1 MTTVA
6 VAVGVSSWRLA
17 TSFSQSGD
25 GNADNSAQRVF
36 RSLRLSRIPAAA
48 ITRARARDGP
58 ETMTVAAAPS
68 AALSSRCY
76 HRASIASARRGA
88 LPAAASAP
96 RVFGPHHYH
105 SKRRGVRRDDND
117 AKTTTTVVA
126 RAVDAA
132 TIASLETLLPS
143 NRQPRARTPLM
154 AGNWKMN
161 PKTLREAESLAALVA
176 AADRAQGGS
185 ATRGCDVLVCPPA
198 PFLPA
203 VAAVLAGSS
212 VKLGAQNV
220 SHEPSG
226 AFTGEMSLAQAVSVG
241 CDFALVGHSERRE
254 LFHETD
260 ALVGDKTR
268 AILDAGLAP
277 VICVG
282 ESKAQYDA
290 GLVRDVCA
298 TQLHGA
304 LRDVSTEELE
314 RGKIVIAYEP
324 VWAIGTGLTATPA
337 IAQSVH
343 AFIRGW
349 IEDVHGPMAAA
360 ATRIQY
366 GGSVKPDS
374 VDELMRCPDV
384 DGCLVGGASLNAD
397 HFSRIFGFDDA
408 PSGPTKLWATEVVT
422 CRNELGESP
431 VWDAETETL
440 YWVDAPGKAVWS
452 WNVGA
457 SGAPVKVRS
466 SFTLVPIRPRWRG
479 ERRSL
484 RTNTSRRISPRTP
497 RFQRPPSTP
506 FNSTSDAFQLHPDV
520 RSYGTTLS
528 TRSARSSAS
537 SR

>member
-1 MTTVA
+1 
-6 VAVGVSSWRLA
+6 
-17 TSFSQSGD
+17 
-25 GNADNSAQRVF
+25 
-36 RSLRLSRIPAAA
+36 
-48 ITRARARDGP
+48 
-58 ETMTVAAAPS
+58 
-68 AALSSRCY
+68 
-76 HRASIASARRGA
+76 
-88 LPAAASAP
+88 
-96 RVFGPHHYH
+96 
-105 SKRRGVRRDDND
+105 
-117 AKTTTTVVA
+117 
-126 RAVDAA
+126 
-132 TIASLETLLPS
+132 
-143 NRQPRARTPLM
+143 
-154 AGNWKMN
+154 
-161 PKTLREAESLAALVA
+161 
-176 AADRAQGGS
+176 
-185 ATRGCDVLVCPPA
+185 
-198 PFLPA
+198 
-203 VAAVLAGSS
+203 
-212 VKLGAQNV
+212 
-220 SHEPSG
+220 
-226 AFTGEMSLAQAVSVG
+226 MSLAQAVSVG

-457 SGAPVKVRS
+457 SGAPVKVHS

>member
-1 MTTVA
+1 
-6 VAVGVSSWRLA
+6 
-17 TSFSQSGD
+17 
-25 GNADNSAQRVF
+25 
-36 RSLRLSRIPAAA
+36 
-48 ITRARARDGP
+48 
-58 ETMTVAAAPS
+58 MTVAAAPS

-96 RVFGPHHYH
+96 RVFGPHH
-105 SKRRGVRRDDND
+105 SKRRGVRRDDNN

-457 SGAPVKVRS
+457 SGAPVKVHS

>member
-1 MTTVA
+1 M
-6 VAVGVSSWRLA
+6 
-17 TSFSQSGD
+17 
-25 GNADNSAQRVF
+25 
-36 RSLRLSRIPAAA
+36 
-48 ITRARARDGP
+48 
-58 ETMTVAAAPS
+58 
-68 AALSSRCY
+68 
-76 HRASIASARRGA
+76 
-88 LPAAASAP
+88 
-96 RVFGPHHYH
+96 
-105 SKRRGVRRDDND
+105 
-117 AKTTTTVVA
+117 
-126 RAVDAA
+126 
-132 TIASLETLLPS
+132 
-143 NRQPRARTPLM
+143 
-154 AGNWKMN
+154 
-161 PKTLREAESLAALVA
+161 
-176 AADRAQGGS
+176 
-185 ATRGCDVLVCPPA
+185 
-198 PFLPA
+198 
-203 VAAVLAGSS
+203 
-212 VKLGAQNV
+212 
-220 SHEPSG
+220 
-226 AFTGEMSLAQAVSVG
+226 
-241 CDFALVGHSERRE
+241 
-254 LFHETD
+254 
-260 ALVGDKTR
+260 
-268 AILDAGLAP
+268 
-277 VICVG
+277 ICVG

-349 IEDVHGPMAAA
+349 IEDGHGPMAAA

-497 RFQRPPSTP
+497 RFQSPAL
-506 FNSTSDAFQLHPDV
+506 DAFQLHF
-520 RSYGTTLS
+520 
-528 TRSARSSAS
+528 
-537 SR
+537 